1 MRERTIIHLNIVDF
15 SVAVERLQ
23 DRSLRDRP
31 LIIAPQ
37 AARATVYDMSEEA
50 YQDGVRK
57 GMGLID
63 ARRRCRR
70 ARVLPP
76 RPEQYE
82 KAIQCCIRRV
92 LPFSPLV
99 ERAHG
104 QGHLYLDMTGSHRL
118 FGPPPDI
125 GWRIRKTLRNDL
137 GLDPIWSIGP
147 NKLIAKVGSRIVK
160 PCGEYIVA
168 QGEERAFLA
177 PLPLSLLPTLKPHQ
191 YSRLRAVGL
200 ARIGQ
205 AAALSRQEL
214 SVVCGRRDDTLYNSL
229 HGIDPTPVQAPA
241 RSGRRFFFQH
251 YLAQDSN
258 REEIIRPAVLLLA
271 GQAGYELRRQKLS
284 CRKIIIRLLYSD
296 GVSCGRQAVKK
307 LPVFLDHELEQ
318 LAVTALFRCWR
329 RRVRVRSIGLCCRD
343 IFPQVHQLSLFKSI
357 NQNNRK
363 RKELNSTIDKIH
375 ELFGREK
382 LYRGYMQ

>member
-23 DRSLRDRP
+23 DRSLRNRP
-31 LIIAPQ
+31 LIIAPR
-37 AARATVYDMSEEA
+37 AARARVYDMSEEA

-57 GMGLID
+57 GMALAL
-63 ARRRCRR
+63 ARKRCRK
-70 ARVLPP
+70 AHVLPP
-76 RPEQYE
+76 RPELYE
-82 KAIQCCIRRV
+82 KAIQGCVRRV

-104 QGHLYLDMTGSHRL
+104 QGHLYLDVTGSHRL

-147 NKLIAKVGSRIVK
+147 NKLIAKVGSRVVK

-177 PLPLSLLPTLKPHQ
+177 PLPLSLLPTIKPGQ

-200 ARIGQ
+200 LQIGQ

-214 SVVCGRRDDTLYNSL
+214 SVICGSRDDTLYNSL
-229 HGIDPTPVQAPA
+229 HGIDQAPVQA
-241 RSGRRFFFQH
+241 RSSKQFSFQH
-251 YLAQDSN
+251 QLAPDSN
-258 REEIIRPAVLLLA
+258 REEIIRPLVLSLA

-284 CRKIIIRLLYSD
+284 CRKVIIRLLYSD
-296 GVSCGRQAVKK
+296 GVSCRRQAVKK

-318 LAVTALFRCWR
+318 LAITALFRCWR

-343 IFPQVHQLSLFKSI
+343 ILPQVHQLSLFDDI
-357 NQNNRK
+357 NTNTRK
-363 RKELNSTIDKIH
+363 KKELNRTVDKIH
-375 ELFGREK
+375 ELFGSQK

>member
-23 DRSLRDRP
+23 DRSLRNRP
-31 LIIAPQ
+31 LIIAPR
-37 AARATVYDMSEEA
+37 AARARVYDMSEEA

-57 GMGLID
+57 GMALAL
-63 ARRRCRR
+63 ARKRCRK
-70 ARVLPP
+70 AHVLPP
-76 RPEQYE
+76 RPELYE
-82 KAIQCCIRRV
+82 KAIQGCVRRV

-104 QGHLYLDMTGSHRL
+104 QGHLYLDVTGSHRL

-125 GWRIRKTLRNDL
+125 GWRIRKILRNDL

-147 NKLIAKVGSRIVK
+147 NKLIAKVGSRVVK

-177 PLPLSLLPTLKPHQ
+177 PLPLSLLPTIKPGQ

-200 ARIGQ
+200 LQIGQ

-214 SVVCGRRDDTLYNSL
+214 SVICGSRDDTLYNSL
-229 HGIDPTPVQAPA
+229 HGIDQAPVQA
-241 RSGRRFFFQH
+241 RSSKRFSFQH
-251 YLAQDSN
+251 QLAPDSN
-258 REEIIRPAVLLLA
+258 REEIIRPLVLSLA

-284 CRKIIIRLLYSD
+284 CRKVIIRLLYSD
-296 GVSCGRQAVKK
+296 GVSCRRQAVKK

-318 LAVTALFRCWR
+318 LAITALFRCWR

-343 IFPQVHQLSLFKSI
+343 ILPQVHQLSLFDDI
-357 NQNNRK
+357 NTNTRK
-363 RKELNSTIDKIH
+363 KKELNRTVDKIH
-375 ELFGREK
+375 ELFGSQK

>member
-1 MRERTIIHLNIVDF
+1 MHERTIIHLNIADF
-15 SVAVERLQ
+15 SVAVERLK
-23 DRSLRDRP
+23 DNSLRDRP

-37 AARATVYDMSEEA
+37 VARATVYDMSEEA

-57 GMGLID
+57 GMSLID
-63 ARRRCRR
+63 ARRRCRQ
-70 ARVLPP
+70 AHVLPP
-76 RPEQYE
+76 RPELYE
-82 KAIQCCIRRV
+82 KAIQGCIRRV
-92 LPFSPLV
+92 LPFSPQV

-104 QGHLYLDMTGSHRL
+104 QGHLYLDVTGSHRL

-125 GWRIRKTLRNDL
+125 GWRIRKILRKDL

-147 NKLIAKVGSRIVK
+147 NKLIAKVASRLVK

-177 PLPLSLLPTLKPHQ
+177 PLPLALLPTLRPRQ
-191 YSRLRAVGL
+191 YTRLREVGL

-214 SVVCGRRDDTLYNSL
+214 RVLCGRRADVLYNSL
-229 HGIDPTPVQAPA
+229 HGIDPTPVSAPA
-241 RSGRRFFFQH
+241 NNKRRFFFRQ

-258 REEIIRPAVLLLA
+258 REEVIRPVVVLLA
-271 GQAGYELRRQKLS
+271 RQAGYGLRRQKLA
-284 CRKIIIRLLYSD
+284 CRKINIQLLYSD
-296 GVSCGRQAVKK
+296 GMSCERQAAGKI
-307 LPVFLDHELEQ
+307 PVFLDQDLEQ
-318 LAVTALFRCWR
+318 MAITALFRCWR
-329 RRVRVRSIGLCCRD
+329 RRVRIRSVSLCCRD
-343 IFPQVHQLSLFKSI
+343 IFPQVHQLSLFHNV

-363 RKELNSTIDKIH
+363 NNALNKTIDKIH

-382 LYRGYMQ
+382 LCRGYMQ